1 VNAHARVSGLA
12 APTHERSILSTRS
25 RAGRDC
31 CPACKASHGRPEK
44 ILTRV
49 LARPRRIFASAGD
62 PALKLR
68 CLPPFGEQRSHLRR
82 DVPGS
87 QRRSYIS
94 RASTHA
100 RRRPM
105 GAWAPL
111 GVVSLASAMAPNG
124 MRLRRLSRIAAP
136 PHFCAPETSHCPV
149 VRTERSS
156 RLRPA
161 QHVCELTLLAP
172 LDASLIHRNDPQCP
186 HSHDTAA

>member
-1 VNAHARVSGLA
+1 LLPCLQGQPRQAREDPHKGASAPKADLRECWRSCAEA
-12 APTHERSILSTRS
+12 ALP
-25 RAGRDC
+25 
-31 CPACKASHGRPEK
+31 PAIRGAAVATAAR
-44 ILTRV
+44 
-49 LARPRRIFASAGD
+49 RPR
-62 PALKLR
+62 LK
-68 CLPPFGEQRSHLRR
+68 GH
-82 DVPGS
+82 
-87 QRRSYIS
+87 SYIS
-94 RASTHA
+94 RGLNAR

-111 GVVSLASAMAPNG
+111 VAASPASAMAPNG

-136 PHFCAPETSHCPV
+136 PHSCAPETSRCLV